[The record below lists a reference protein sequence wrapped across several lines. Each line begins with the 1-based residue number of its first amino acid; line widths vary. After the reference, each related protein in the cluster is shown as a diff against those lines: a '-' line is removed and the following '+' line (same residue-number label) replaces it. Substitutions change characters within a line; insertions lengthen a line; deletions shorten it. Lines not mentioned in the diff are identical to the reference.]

1 MADFSAEAGLIIIEI
16 TVPAGFG
23 LAFSI
28 FYTSLLKIEA
38 EHRLFP
44 IYIKSGHYCISYG
57 HKVVGIA
64 EYGYFAGKAALY
76 NNGHGIRMYFYLPYL
91 IPPYKNRLFGL
102 RQQACSRSGGLA
114 GEKAYN
120 HQHQVD

>member
-1 MADFSAEAGLIIIEI
+1 MVDFSAEAGLIIIEI

-44 IYIKSGHYCISYG
+44 IYIK
-57 HKVVGIA
+57 
-64 EYGYFAGKAALY
+64 
-76 NNGHGIRMYFYLPYL
+76 
-91 IPPYKNRLFGL
+91 
-102 RQQACSRSGGLA
+102 
-114 GEKAYN
+114 
-120 HQHQVD
+120 